1 MLFRSVRNKAVHL
14 PQLRDDLLG
23 FMTLFRR
30 SDRLLLSHDLDQ
42 GGRIQW
48 GDQKPIMSLSKR
60 AKSTTLGEKSADIRR
75 MWARASAV
83 ALERA
88 IDASPAPVR
97 DRRWLATSKRRCPRA
112 DCRGATKMSR
122 FRIRTSGAI
131 SVGATLCV
139 GVSGFEIADMNSGYV
154 QEYTFVGGGV
164 GISFTLI
171 GGTLLSDWTEIGRAH
186 V

>member
-1 MLFRSVRNKAVHL
+1 
-14 PQLRDDLLG
+14 
-23 FMTLFRR
+23 
-30 SDRLLLSHDLDQ
+30 
-42 GGRIQW
+42 
-48 GDQKPIMSLSKR
+48 
-60 AKSTTLGEKSADIRR
+60 
-75 MWARASAV
+75 
-83 ALERA
+83 
-88 IDASPAPVR
+88 
-97 DRRWLATSKRRCPRA
+97 
-112 DCRGATKMSR
+112 MSR